1 LLITYEIF
9 FLGSTFHVAATILK
23 TVCDH
28 PNRSK
33 LRGIHFKIKMM
44 VTVEDIDWLH

>member
-33 LRGIHFKIKMM
+33 LRGIHFKI
-44 VTVEDIDWLH
+44 TWRSSIPWNWS

>member
-33 LRGIHFKIKMM
+33 LRGIHFKIKQKIIMR
-44 VTVEDIDWLH
+44 IC